1 MKYVLLLLW
10 ISFLASCSPMVDSAC
25 LERNK
30 ELIRVYAHADIDTII
45 SSEHFDYNPKYAWFI
60 TELKDLGSEAIS
72 ISIVGMDDTLDY
84 SLEVKNEKNII
95 IIVDTSDTP
104 CAADSILT
112 RRGQDLYRVD
122 GKSMHSCVFY
132 LDIRPGPR
140 ARRPSPTT
148 RTGACFR
155 RATPRP
161 GWTTCTAPDHF
172 DYGLFYG
179 TCWQYVRCDEWHAR
193 WKHGLV

>member
-1 MKYVLLLLW
+1 MLAKILNIGLMHQYFIRRICIMKYVLLLLW

-95 IIVDTSDTP
+95 IIVDASDTP

-132 LDIRPGPR
+132 LD
-140 ARRPSPTT
+140 T
-148 RTGACFR
+148 AC
-155 RATPRP
+155 
-161 GWTTCTAPDHF
+161 
-172 DYGLFYG
+172 
-179 TCWQYVRCDEWHAR
+179 E
-193 WKHGLV
+193 